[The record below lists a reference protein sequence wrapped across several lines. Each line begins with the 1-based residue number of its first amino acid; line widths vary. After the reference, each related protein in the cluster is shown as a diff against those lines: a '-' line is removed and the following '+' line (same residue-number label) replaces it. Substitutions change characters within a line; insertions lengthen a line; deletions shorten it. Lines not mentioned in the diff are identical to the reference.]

1 MIFQYKEFE
10 FVIDFCNNSVNTL
23 IVENKKEF
31 RNLIFEL
38 INNLDSDEGNII
50 LSENNEILTPIDK
63 LFVFNNYFEFDINK
77 IVLTKYYKMLK
88 SESERL
94 FFQETLELK
103 GKIREYLEKITS
115 ESFLSLSINEE
126 IDLSHLFKGCNLK
139 FESNND
145 ILSNVMEWLKIIN
158 EILGFNTFI
167 LISLRNILDKEE
179 LENLFKFIEYNEFKV
194 IFIESNE
201 VEKING
207 SDKFII
213 IDNNLCEIY

>member
-1 MIFQYKEFE
+1 M
-10 FVIDFCNNSVNTL
+10 
-23 IVENKKEF
+23 
-31 RNLIFEL
+31 
-38 INNLDSDEGNII
+38 
-50 LSENNEILTPIDK
+50 
-63 LFVFNNYFEFDINK
+63 
-77 IVLTKYYKMLK
+77 
-88 SESERL
+88 
-94 FFQETLELK
+94 
-103 GKIREYLEKITS
+103 
-115 ESFLSLSINEE
+115 SLSINEE